1 MTRKGQKMP
10 VEVAGLDETLF
21 SLKNFAPDLYR
32 EMLEKIQPEMARI
45 SDTAKGMVRA
55 RVIGLNTGWSTQ
67 GKEAK
72 SRTERKRGF
81 PKYDAFKIRKGLGYS
96 LGTTKRNKSG
106 FVQTFILQNHSAA
119 GAIFETGG
127 RKNPN
132 GRSAMMSL
140 SEGKQGKVQG
150 YEGTYKSNQQF
161 LKRKTGSYG
170 SNNPFAGYQ
179 FVQALNNRQKLVSIG
194 KGRKRQGR
202 LMYKAF
208 YDDQGKVQDAVMKA
222 IDAAKL
228 KWTKRVAGASYKAF
242 EKAA

>member
-32 EMLEKIQPEMARI
+32 EMLEKIEPEMQRV

-55 RVIGLNTGWSTQ
+55 RVSGLDTGWSSQ
-67 GKEAK
+67 GKAVK

-81 PKYDAFKIRKGLGYS
+81 PKYDPWKIRKGLGYS
-96 LGTTKRNKSG
+96 LGASKRNKSG
-106 FVQTFILQNHSAA
+106 FIQTFILQNHSAA
-119 GAIFETGG
+119 GAIFETAG

-132 GRSAMMSL
+132 GRAPFMTL
-140 SEGKQGKVQG
+140 SEGKEGKVQG
-150 YEGTYKSNQQF
+150 DEGTYKYNQQK
-161 LKRKTGSYG
+161 LRRKTGSYG
-170 SNNPFAGYQ
+170 SNNPFAGAQ
-179 FVQALNNRQKLVSIG
+179 FVQAIDAQQKLVSIG

-208 YDDQGKVQDAVMKA
+208 YDDQGKVQDAVLKA
-222 IDAAKL
+222 IEAAKL
-228 KWTKRVAGASYKAF
+228 TWTKRVAGAQYKAF
-242 EKAA
+242 KKAA